1 MDSSDLKVFATIARL
16 GGINRAA
23 SELNTVQSNVTVRIR
38 QLEEDLGTRLFD
50 RSSHGVVL
58 TAAGQK
64 LLPYAQKV
72 VVTLAEAGRALRDD
86 GRPNGSLVIG
96 SLETTA
102 ALRLSPALAS
112 FVASYPSVDIVL
124 RTGTTAEL
132 IEDVLKHRLEG
143 AFVCGPVD
151 HPELNEMKICK
162 EELVLFSA
170 PSMKSLG
177 ALKEIPA
184 LKTIV
189 LRAGC
194 SYRLRLEAF
203 LSRMGIVNFRQL
215 EFGTLET
222 VFNCVAAGLGV
233 TLLPRS
239 LLSRDDWPRKGIAI
253 HELPDGEGLVDT
265 VFVRR
270 RDGYTSSALT
280 SIVDLAKRP
289 LRLMEA
295 AE

>member
-58 TAAGQK
+58 TAAGRK

-72 VVTLAEAGRALRDD
+72 AVTLAEAGRALRDD

-112 FVASYPSVDIVL
+112 FVASYPSVDLVL

-143 AFVCGPVD
+143 AFVCGPVE

-170 PSMKSLG
+170 PPMRSLG

-270 RDGYTSSALT
+270 RDCYTSSALT
-280 SIVDLAKRP
+280 SFVDLAKRP
-289 LRLMEA
+289 LRLVEA